1 MSKPGRGN
9 STPRELPDEGQHSAI
24 CKIVADLGTQKSN
37 NPDWADRHTILLLF
51 ELTELSTKQKPAYQ
65 TLQLTFTD
73 KSKGLLKTMKAW
85 QGVKKLS
92 DYDMEDALNKP
103 ANITIEHNGEYA
115 NITAVTAPIKG
126 QKIPKGFMSPLALF
140 LDDTFD
146 AETFESLPEWV
157 KDKIMDSPEYEEV
170 SAPKGKGRV
179 NKNAA
184 SGKGRK

>member
-24 CKIVADLGTQKSN
+24 CKIIADLGTQKSN
-37 NPDWADRHTILLLF
+37 NPEWADRHVILLLF
-51 ELTELSTKQKPAYQ
+51 ELTELSTKQKSAYQ

-85 QGVKKLS
+85 QQVKKLS
-92 DYDMEDALNKP
+92 DYDMLDALNKP

-115 NITAVTAPIKG
+115 NITAVTALIKG
-126 QKIPKGFMSPLALF
+126 QKVPKGFMSPLALF
-140 LDDTFD
+140 LDDSFD
-146 AETFESLPEWV
+146 AETFESMPEWI

-170 SAPKGKGRV
+170 SAPKGNRK
-179 NKNAA
+179 NKNAPA
-184 SGKGRK
+184 SGKRK